1 MIQTICVC
9 GAGTMGIGIAQVAA
23 RNGFPTL
30 LFDIDLN
37 KLESAKSEIERNT
50 YSLHQKN
57 KISNAEK
64 KDLLEK
70 IIYTQKAEDC
80 RADIVIE
87 AIVENPASKTALFCK
102 LAEFNLPGTI
112 FASNTSSLS
121 IGEIAAGIPDPGRVV
136 GMHFFNPA
144 TTMKLVEVVSTPM
157 TRERT
162 RELVLDLASKMN
174 KITVQCQDEPGF
186 IVNRVAR
193 PYYLESLW
201 ILDQHH
207 MNVKLI
213 DELTES
219 CGFRMGPFKLMDLIG
234 NDINYAVSKS
244 LYDAL
249 GKPDRLMPSPLQQ
262 MKVKNGELGKKTG
275 KGYYQYSE

>member
-1 MIQTICVC
+1 MIQTICIC

-23 RNGFPTL
+23 RHGFPTL
-30 LFDIDLN
+30 LFDVDLD
-37 KLESAKSEIERNT
+37 KLESAKSEIERNVHF
-50 YSLHQKN
+50 LEQKN
-57 KISNAEK
+57 KISGAEK

-70 IIYTQKAEDC
+70 IIYTHKPEDC

-87 AIVENPASKTALFCK
+87 AIVENMASKTALFCK
-102 LAEFNLPGTI
+102 LAEFNSPVTI

-121 IGEIAAGIPDPGRVV
+121 IREIAAGIPDPERVV

-157 TRERT
+157 TSERT
-162 RELVLDLASKMN
+162 RELVLDLAAKMN
-174 KITVQCQDEPGF
+174 KIAVQCLDEPGF

-201 ILDQHH
+201 ILDQYR
-207 MNVKLI
+207 MTVELI
-213 DELTES
+213 DELAES
-219 CGFRMGPFKLMDLIG
+219 CGFKMGPFRLMDLIG

-249 GKPDRLMPSPLQQ
+249 GKPDRLMPSPIQQ
-262 MKVKNGELGKKTG
+262 MKVTNGELGKKTRR
-275 KGYYQYSE
+275 GYYQYSE